1 MSTEDQRA
9 PRPADSP
16 SNEPLVWL
24 GSVEWAT
31 VTGRRRPSGFFVRL
45 EEGGEEAFMELTS
58 VDDRLLCCNEEYW
71 PDVGERIR
79 VRRRPAFPDNEI
91 RVTGRASAMEGL
103 VYGFPTG
110 ELGPPAGLGPVELGV
125 VVAHREEDL
134 LMRLEDSGQV
144 GLLPARLLSYDPA
157 EQAREHWPKVDR
169 RIRVRRLGVWP
180 GGEIRL
186 SHREGFISIS
196 AVPPPGFLAS
206 RANRA
211 QRGVAEYTR
220 TLPPQV
226 VERVRAVADAVS
238 LHDWDQAGE
247 LTSGNRLDWDQA
259 DAFMTTYAWQP
270 YTPTPD
276 NFTRDMFAAPLQDGG
291 NWVDCLLWTER
302 ERPSDV
308 EISLKITPDP
318 GAPDNLRAS
327 LTRMRAIGFRYPGRH
342 DQRPRPTGPAWTTIP

>member
-1 MSTEDQRA
+1 MRM
-9 PRPADSP
+9 
-16 SNEPLVWL
+16 
-24 GSVEWAT
+24 
-31 VTGRRRPSGFFVRL
+31 

-79 VRRRPAFPDNEI
+79 VRRRPDFPDDEI
-91 RVTGRASAMEGL
+91 RVTGRGSAMEGL
-103 VYGFPTG
+103 VRGYPTR
-110 ELGPPAGLGPVELGV
+110 EVVPAGLGPVELGV
-125 VVAHREEDL
+125 VVEHRREDL
-134 LMRLEDSGQV
+134 LVRLEDSGRV
-144 GLLPARLLSYDPA
+144 GVLPAYLLAYDPA
-157 EQAREHWPKVDR
+157 EQAREHWPGVGE

-186 SHREGFISIS
+186 SHRKRFLAMST
-196 AVPPPGFLAS
+196 VPPPGFLDS

-211 QRGVAEYTR
+211 QRGVIEYTR

-238 LHDWDQAGE
+238 LRDWKRAEE
-247 LTSGNRLDWDQA
+247 LTNGNRLDWDQA

-276 NFTRDMFAAPLQDGG
+276 SFTQEVFAAPLQDGG
-291 NWVDCLLWTER
+291 DWVDCLLWTER

-318 GAPDNLRAS
+318 GAPDNLRTT
-327 LTRMRAIGFRYPGRH
+327 LVRMRAVGFRYPGRH

>member
-24 GSVEWAT
+24 GPVEWAT

-45 EEGGEEAFMELTS
+45 EDGGEEAFMHFTGIGDHPLYYNTM
-58 VDDRLLCCNEEYW
+58 YW
-71 PDVGERIR
+71 PEAGERIQ
-79 VRRRPAFPDNEI
+79 VRRRSDFPDDEI
-91 RVTGRASAMEGL
+91 RVTGRGSAMEGL
-103 VYGFPTG
+103 VRGYPTI
-110 ELGPPAGLGPVELGV
+110 EVVPAGLGPVELGV
-125 VVAHREEDL
+125 VVAHRREDL
-134 LMRLEDSGQV
+134 LVRLEDSGQV
-144 GLLPARLLSYDPA
+144 GVLPAHLLSYDPA
-157 EQAREHWPKVDR
+157 ECVREHWPKVGE
-169 RIRVRRLGVWP
+169 RIQVRRLGVWP

-196 AVPPPGFLAS
+196 AVPPPGFLDS

-211 QRGVAEYTR
+211 QRGVIEYTR

-226 VERVRAVADAVS
+226 VGRVRAVADAVS
-238 LHDWDQAGE
+238 LRDWKRAGE

-276 NFTRDMFAAPLQDGG
+276 SFTQEVFAAPLQDGG
-291 NWVDCLLWTER
+291 DWVDCLLWTER

-318 GAPDNLRAS
+318 GAPDNLRTT
-327 LTRMRAIGFRYPGRH
+327 LVRMRAVGFRYPGRH

>member
-1 MSTEDQRA
+1 MIERTLTVNDKQQVR
-9 PRPADSP
+9 
-16 SNEPLVWL
+16 L
-24 GSVEWAT
+24 GLVEWAA
-31 VTGRRRPSGFFVRL
+31 VTRYCQNSGMLVRL
-45 EEGGEEAFMELTS
+45 EESNEEAFMGFTS
-58 VDDRLLCCNEEYW
+58 VDDHSLCCNEEYW

-79 VRRRPAFPDNEI
+79 VRRLLLDREWPGTP

-110 ELGPPAGLGPVELGV
+110 ELAPPAGLGPVELGV

-134 LMRLEDSGQV
+134 LVRLEDSGQM
-144 GLLPARLLSYDPA
+144 GLLPAHLLAYDPA
-157 EQAREHWPKVDR
+157 EQARDHWPGVGE

-206 RANRA
+206 RTNRA
-211 QRGVAEYTR
+211 RRGVAEYTR

-238 LHDWDQAGE
+238 LRDWKRAGE

-276 NFTRDMFAAPLQDGG
+276 NFTQDMFAAPLQDGG
-291 NWVDCLLWTER
+291 SWVDCLLWTER

-318 GAPDNLRAS
+318 GAPDNLRTT
-327 LTRMRAIGFRYPGRH
+327 LVRMRAVGFRYPGRH
-342 DQRPRPTGPAWTTIP
+342 DQRPRPTGPAWTTP

>member
-1 MSTEDQRA
+1 MM
-9 PRPADSP
+9 AD
-16 SNEPLVWL
+16 ERVWL
-24 GSVEWAT
+24 GPVEWAT
-31 VTGRRRPSGFFVRL
+31 VTGCRQASGFFVRM
-45 EEGGEEAFMELTS
+45 EEGGEEAFMGFTS
-58 VDDRLLCCNEEYW
+58 VDDHSLCCNEEYW
-71 PDVGERIR
+71 PDAGERIR
-79 VRRRPAFPDNEI
+79 VRRLLSDREWPGTP

-110 ELGPPAGLGPVELGV
+110 ELGPTAGLGPVELGV

-134 LMRLEDSGQV
+134 LVRLEDSGRV
-144 GLLPARLLSYDPA
+144 GVLPARLLSYDPA
-157 EQAREHWPKVDR
+157 EQAREHWPGVGE

-186 SHREGFISIS
+186 SHRKRFLSMS
-196 AVPPPGFLAS
+196 TVPPPEFLVS

-211 QRGVAEYTR
+211 QRGVIEYTR

-238 LHDWDQAGE
+238 LHDWKRAGE

-276 NFTRDMFAAPLQDGG
+276 DFTRDMFAAPLQDGG
-291 NWVDCLLWTER
+291 SWIDCLLWTEW

-308 EISLKITPDP
+308 EISLKITPTQ
-318 GAPDNLRAS
+318 A
-327 LTRMRAIGFRYPGRH
+327 H
-342 DQRPRPTGPAWTTIP
+342 PTT

>member
-1 MSTEDQRA
+1 
-9 PRPADSP
+9 
-16 SNEPLVWL
+16 
-24 GSVEWAT
+24 
-31 VTGRRRPSGFFVRL
+31 
-45 EEGGEEAFMELTS
+45 
-58 VDDRLLCCNEEYW
+58 
-71 PDVGERIR
+71 
-79 VRRRPAFPDNEI
+79 
-91 RVTGRASAMEGL
+91 MEGL

-134 LMRLEDSGQV
+134 LVRLEDSGQM
-144 GLLPARLLSYDPA
+144 GLLPAHLLAYDPA
-157 EQAREHWPKVDR
+157 EQAREHWPGVGE

-186 SHREGFISIS
+186 SHRKRFLAMST
-196 AVPPPGFLAS
+196 VPPPEFLDS

-211 QRGVAEYTR
+211 QRGVIEYTH

-238 LHDWDQAGE
+238 LRDWKRAEE
-247 LTSGNRLDWDQA
+247 LTNGNRLDWDQA

-276 NFTRDMFAAPLQDGG
+276 NFTQEVFAAPLQDGG
-291 NWVDCLLWTER
+291 SWIDCLLWTER

-318 GAPDNLRAS
+318 GAPDNLRTT
-327 LTRMRAIGFRYPGRH
+327 LVRMRAVGFRYPGRH

>member
-1 MSTEDQRA
+1 MSDDR
-9 PRPADSP
+9 
-16 SNEPLVWL
+16 VWL
-24 GSVEWAT
+24 GPVEWAA
-31 VTGRRRPSGFFVRL
+31 VTGVRRRDGLLVRL
-45 EEGGEEAFMELTS
+45 EDGDEEAFMAFTAVGDHPLYYNTM
-58 VDDRLLCCNEEYW
+58 YW

-103 VYGFPTG
+103 VRGYPTR
-110 ELGPPAGLGPVELGV
+110 EVMPAGLGPVELGV
-125 VVAHREEDL
+125 VVEHRREDL
-134 LMRLEDSGQV
+134 LVRLEDSGRV
-144 GLLPARLLSYDPA
+144 GVLPAYLLAYDPA
-157 EQAREHWPKVDR
+157 ECVREHWPKVGE
-169 RIRVRRLGVWP
+169 RIQVRRLGVWP

-186 SHREGFISIS
+186 SHRKRFLAMST
-196 AVPPPGFLAS
+196 VPPPEFLDS

-211 QRGVAEYTR
+211 QSSEVIEYTR

-238 LHDWDQAGE
+238 LRDWKRAEE

-259 DAFMTTYAWQP
+259 DALMTGYAWQP

-276 NFTRDMFAAPLQDGG
+276 DFTRDMFAAPLQDGG
-291 NWVDCLLWTER
+291 SWVDCLLWTER

-327 LTRMRAIGFRYPGRH
+327 LTRMRAVGFRYPGRYE
-342 DQRPRPTGPAWTTIP
+342 QRPRPTGPAWTTP

>member
-1 MSTEDQRA
+1 
-9 PRPADSP
+9 
-16 SNEPLVWL
+16 
-24 GSVEWAT
+24 
-31 VTGRRRPSGFFVRL
+31 
-45 EEGGEEAFMELTS
+45 
-58 VDDRLLCCNEEYW
+58 
-71 PDVGERIR
+71 
-79 VRRRPAFPDNEI
+79 
-91 RVTGRASAMEGL
+91 MEGL

-276 NFTRDMFAAPLQDGG
+276 EFTRDMFAAPLQDGG
-291 NWVDCLLWTER
+291 SWIDYLLWTER

>member
-16 SNEPLVWL
+16 SNEPPVWL
-24 GSVEWAT
+24 GPVEWAT
-31 VTGRRRPSGFFVRL
+31 VTGRRRPSGFFVRM

-103 VYGFPTG
+103 VRGYPTR
-110 ELGPPAGLGPVELGV
+110 EVVPAGLGPVELGV
-125 VVAHREEDL
+125 VVEHRREDL
-134 LMRLEDSGQV
+134 LVRLEDSGRV
-144 GLLPARLLSYDPA
+144 GVLPAYLLAYDPA
-157 EQAREHWPKVDR
+157 ECVREHWPGVGE

-196 AVPPPGFLAS
+196 AVPPPGFLDS

-211 QRGVAEYTR
+211 QRGVIEYTR

-238 LHDWDQAGE
+238 LRDWKRAGE

-259 DAFMTTYAWQP
+259 DALMTGYAWQP

-276 NFTRDMFAAPLQDGG
+276 DFTSDMFAAPLQDGG
-291 NWVDCLLWTER
+291 NWVDCLLWTEW

-318 GAPDNLRAS
+318 GAPDNLRTT
-327 LTRMRAIGFRYPGRH
+327 LTRMRAIGFRYPGRYE
-342 DQRPRPTGPAWTTIP
+342 QRPRPTGSAWTTP